1 MRESTSERPA
11 GAPESHA
18 GGPGTASAAP
28 HYHAPMANEDEAAG
42 GIGAVVSTAKHALRA
57 GLSRSVPALRV
68 VNQPEG
74 FDCPG
79 CAWPEAAEPGRI
91 EFCENGA
98 KAVAHEA
105 TQKRAGRDFFLNHP
119 VAALRN
125 QSHRELEAHGRLTE
139 PMIRRPGTDRFVP
152 ISWNLAFQRIGEAL
166 RALRSPHEAVFYTSG
181 RTSNEAAFLYQL
193 FVREYGT
200 NNLPDCSNL
209 CHESSGTGLGEM
221 IGIGKGTVSLADFE
235 LADLILVIGQ
245 NPGSNHP
252 RMLTTLAA
260 AARRGCHIVSINPLR
275 ERGLVRF
282 KHPQEVSGIVGSGT
296 KLAERFVQVR
306 VGGDVALLKG
316 VMKELLALEAERP
329 GRVLDA
335 AFLAEHT
342 LGFEALRAALD
353 AEPWDALERG
363 AGVPRAT
370 MRELAELYARS
381 ERTIAC
387 WAMGLTQHK
396 HGVGN
401 VQEVMNL
408 LLLRGNLGR
417 PGAGPCPVRG
427 HSNVQGDRTMGIWER
442 PGEAFLAALER
453 EFGFAP
459 PRAHGFSTIEA
470 IHALHEGRARLFFAM
485 GGNFAAA
492 SPDTAFTEEA
502 LARADLAVHVAT
514 TLNRTHVVAGRES
527 ILLPCLSRSER
538 DVRHAG
544 PQFVTV
550 EDSMATVHRSQG
562 TLPPASPELL
572 SEVAIV
578 AGVARAALREGT
590 RVAWEQLAN
599 DYDAI
604 RERIARVV
612 PGCERM
618 NERVREPGGFVL
630 PRPPAERRFATPS
643 GKAELRVVPLPQ
655 LEVRPGRLLLMT
667 LRSHDQFNTTIYSDD
682 DRYRGIAG
690 DRRVV
695 LANADDLAALGFA
708 PDQRVDVTSHWAGA
722 SGEERRRISG
732 FRLVAYDMPR
742 GCVAAYFPEA
752 NPLVPIGQFADRSLT
767 PAFKSIEVSLSAAV

>member
-1 MRESTSERPA
+1 
-11 GAPESHA
+11 
-18 GGPGTASAAP
+18 
-28 HYHAPMANEDEAAG
+28 MAHDDEAAG
-42 GIGAVVSTAKHALRA
+42 GVPAVLQTAKHALVA
-57 GLSRSVPALRV
+57 GLTRALPALRV
-68 VNQPEG
+68 VNQPSG

-79 CAWPEAAEPGRI
+79 CAWPEAKEHGWI

-98 KAVAHEA
+98 KAVAHET
-105 TQKRAGRDFFLNHP
+105 TQKRATREFFLNHTLP
-119 VAALRN
+119 ALLE

-152 ISWNLAFQRIGEAL
+152 LSWTAAFQRIGEAL
-166 RALRSPHEAVFYTSG
+166 RALASPNEAVFYTSG

-235 LADLILVIGQ
+235 QADLILVIGQ

-252 RMLTTLAA
+252 RMLATLATA
-260 AARRGCHIVSINPLR
+260 AERGCRIVSINPLR

-282 KHPQEVSGIVGSGT
+282 KHPQRLDGLFGSGT

-342 LGFEALRAALD
+342 TGLEALRASLD
-353 AEPWDALERG
+353 AASFDDLERG
-363 AGVPRAT
+363 AGIPRSV
-370 MRELAELYARS
+370 MRELAELYAAS
-381 ERTIAC
+381 ERVIAC
-387 WAMGLTQHK
+387 WAMGLTQHA
-396 HGVGN
+396 HGVAN

-408 LLLRGNLGR
+408 LLLRGNIGK

-442 PGEAFLAALER
+442 PNAAFLDALAR
-453 EFGFAP
+453 EFAFTP
-459 PRAHGFSTIEA
+459 PRAHGLSTIEA
-470 IHALHEGRARLFFAM
+470 IHALHERRAKFFLAM
-485 GGNFAAA
+485 GGNLAAA
-492 SPDTAFTEEA
+492 SPDTAYTEEA
-502 LARADLAVHVAT
+502 LARAELAVHVAT
-514 TLNRTHVVAGRES
+514 TLNRTHVVAGREA
-527 ILLPCLSRSER
+527 ILLPCLGRSER
-538 DVRHAG
+538 DVQNARA
-544 PQFVTV
+544 QFVTV

-562 TLPPASPELL
+562 TLAPASAELM

-578 AGVARAALREGT
+578 AGIARATLREKSAT
-590 RVAWEQLAN
+590 PWEQFVA
-599 DYDAI
+599 DYDRI

-618 NERVREPGGFVL
+618 NERVRGGGFVL
-630 PRPPAERRFATPS
+630 PRPPAERCFATPS
-643 GKAELRVVPLPQ
+643 GKAELRAVPLPR
-655 LEVRPGRLLLMT
+655 LDVPAGRLVLMT
-667 LRSHDQFNTTIYSDD
+667 IRSHDQFNTTVYTED
-682 DRYRGIAG
+682 DRYRGVQG

-695 LANADDLAALGFA
+695 LMNADDITALGFA
-708 PDQRVDVTSHWAGA
+708 PDQRVDVTSHWLAGEH
-722 SGEERRRISG
+722 EEQRRLLG
-732 FRLVAYDMPR
+732 FRVRPYEMPR
-742 GCVAAYFPEA
+742 GCAAAYFPEA
-752 NPLVPIGQFADRSLT
+752 NALVPIGQFAEKSFT
-767 PAFKSIEVSLSAAV
+767 PAYKSIVISLSPAL